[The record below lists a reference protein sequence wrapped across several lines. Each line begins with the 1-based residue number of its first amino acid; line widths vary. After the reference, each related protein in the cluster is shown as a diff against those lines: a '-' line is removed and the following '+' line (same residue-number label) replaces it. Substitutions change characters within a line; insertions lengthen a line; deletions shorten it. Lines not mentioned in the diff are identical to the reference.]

1 MRTDEVLTLLNEWW
15 MTGSVKRSLAPDYK
29 RYGFF
34 ETLETLNKRQITILT
49 GLRRVGKTTIFFQ
62 TIDYLIKSGLDPKRI
77 VYFSFDEKIDD
88 LKTILDEYQ
97 KITGVSWKEE
107 KVYVFLDEIHKLQGW
122 GRKVKMFYDNFPNL
136 KILLSGSSSVEL
148 EREAYKNLVGR
159 FFLINLKPL
168 YLKEFIELKK
178 GKAVEGFEVWRDEL
192 FLNLNEYFKK
202 PFPEIVD
209 EEDERRIQ
217 EYIRENII
225 GKMIH
230 VDLPKK
236 FKNVNEELLLTL
248 LEIFYQNPGM
258 ILNITTLSKSLR
270 ISKKTLIQHIFF
282 LKFSYLIRIVKNF
295 RVSILATSRKMPK
308 VYPYHWSLSFGLF
321 RKMEEGKLLESAVAS
336 ILDAKYYWR
345 KGNKEVD
352 FLLKNEK
359 IVPVEV
365 KTKEDLGNLQYFL
378 RRFGI
383 DEGFVVFNQ
392 RRGKEVK
399 LDKLKV
405 KFIPFIEL
413 AFYPD
418 SVKRLFG

>member
-1 MRTDEVLTLLNEWW
+1 M
-15 MTGSVKRSLAPDYK
+15 
-29 RYGFF
+29 
-34 ETLETLNKRQITILT
+34 
-49 GLRRVGKTTIFFQ
+49 
-62 TIDYLIKSGLDPKRI
+62 
-77 VYFSFDEKIDD
+77 
-88 LKTILDEYQ
+88 
-97 KITGVSWKEE
+97 
-107 KVYVFLDEIHKLQGW
+107 
-122 GRKVKMFYDNFPNL
+122 
-136 KILLSGSSSVEL
+136 
-148 EREAYKNLVGR
+148 
-159 FFLINLKPL
+159 
-168 YLKEFIELKK
+168 
-178 GKAVEGFEVWRDEL
+178 
-192 FLNLNEYFKK
+192 
-202 PFPEIVD
+202 
-209 EEDERRIQ
+209 
-217 EYIRENII
+217 
-225 GKMIH
+225 
-230 VDLPKK
+230 
-236 FKNVNEELLLTL
+236 
-248 LEIFYQNPGM
+248 
-258 ILNITTLSKSLR
+258 
-270 ISKKTLIQHIFF
+270 
-282 LKFSYLIRIVKNF
+282 
-295 RVSILATSRKMPK
+295 
-308 VYPYHWSLSFGLF
+308 SFGLF